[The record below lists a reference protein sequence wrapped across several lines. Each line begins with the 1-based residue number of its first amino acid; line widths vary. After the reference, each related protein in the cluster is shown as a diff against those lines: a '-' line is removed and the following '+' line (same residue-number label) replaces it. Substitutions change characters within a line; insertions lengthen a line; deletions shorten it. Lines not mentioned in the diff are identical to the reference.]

1 MKKIVAYEWTTR
13 IVDFETKEDALEYLK
28 EMQLKYKVN
37 PYSYEIYN
45 NGNDADNLPISL
57 KVEYVTKNHK
67 YNSGW

>member
-1 MKKIVAYEWTTR
+1 MKKIVAFEWRTR
-13 IVDFETKEDALEYLK
+13 IVDFETREDALEYLK
-28 EMQLKYKVN
+28 EMKLKYKVN

-57 KVEYVTKNHK
+57 KVEYTIKNNK

>member
-1 MKKIVAYEWTTR
+1 MTKMVAYEWITR

-28 EMQLKYKVN
+28 EMQLKYNVH
-37 PYSYEIYN
+37 PYGYEIYN

-57 KVEYVTKNHK
+57 KVEYTTKKSK